1 MIVIETSSD
10 SKQVLTKL
18 SKIIINNRLSPCVNI
33 LKIKSTYIWEN
44 KIVEQ
49 KEYKLSIKTVEKHK
63 DEIAQ
68 IVKENHNYEVFE
80 LSQYKLNDL
89 NPNYTKWFKR
99 ELK

>member
-10 SKQVLTKL
+10 SKKVLTKL
-18 SKIIINNRLSPCVNI
+18 SKIIISNKLSPCVNI
-33 LKIKSTYIWEN
+33 SKIKSTYIWEN

-63 DEIAQ
+63 DKITQ

>member
-10 SKQVLTKL
+10 SKKVLTKL
-18 SKIIINNRLSPCVNI
+18 SKIIISNKLSPCVNI
-33 LKIKSTYIWEN
+33 SKIKSTYIWEN

-68 IVKENHNYEVFE
+68 IVK
-80 LSQYKLNDL
+80 
-89 NPNYTKWFKR
+89 
-99 ELK
+99 

>member
-10 SKQVLTKL
+10 SKKVLTKL
-18 SKIIINNRLSPCVNI
+18 SKIIISNKLSPCVNI
-33 LKIKSTYIWEN
+33 SKIKSTYIWEN